1 MFVGHALLAFALA
14 TLFADWRGWPARQ
27 ALALG
32 LVAGAFAAI
41 PDVDMIYTAV
51 ALDVSR
57 LSAETLTRP
66 GVFWDA
72 SRAVHRSITHSL
84 LVALAAGPAFGA
96 WAAGAST
103 SRRWLAVRTV
113 ASLLLASLVWAAW
126 TYSGFAGAIV
136 VGTFVAVGLALA
148 RLTRTRTDLSGMTV
162 AIAATAGLLSHPWGD
177 LVTGDPPRLLYPL
190 DVQVFEQTVLL
201 HADPTIHLLGA
212 FALEL
217 GVIWLATIAVA
228 RVANRSPLALL
239 DRRAGVGIAYGVTAI
254 VLVPPTLDVSY
265 HFVFTILGV
274 GAATGALAMFPGSL
288 SGLVG
293 RLRRQGHNL
302 SIGGLD
308 GPRCWLRLSWRGS
321 PRLCIP
327 AVNFGQLLDRY
338 PSPFEAFFAA
348 LGSVTVALCSYGVI
362 YILFVA

>member
-14 TLFADWRGWPARQ
+14 TLVADWRGWPARR

-32 LVAGAFAAI
+32 LVAGTFAAI

-57 LSAETLTRP
+57 LSTETLTKP
-66 GVFWDA
+66 SVFWDA

-96 WAAGAST
+96 WAAGTST
-103 SRRWLAVRTV
+103 SRRWLAVRAV
-113 ASLLLASLVWAAW
+113 ASVLLASLVWAAW
-126 TYSGFAGAIV
+126 IYSGLAGAVV
-136 VGTFVAVGLALA
+136 VGTFVAAGLVLA
-148 RLTRTRTDLSGMTV
+148 RLARTRTDLSGSTV
-162 AIAATAGLLSHPWGD
+162 AIAATAGLLTHPWGD

-190 DVQVFEQTVLL
+190 DVHVFEQTVLL

-217 GVIWLATIAVA
+217 SVIWLAAVAIA
-228 RVANRSPLALL
+228 RVADRSPRVLL
-239 DRRAGVGIAYGVTAI
+239 DRRAAVGTVYGVAAI

-274 GAATGALAMFPGSL
+274 GAVTGGLAMFSGSV
-288 SGLVG
+288 SGLRG
-293 RLRRQGHNL
+293 RFRRQGRRP
-302 SIGGLD
+302 SIDGLD
-308 GPRCWLRLSWRGS
+308 GPPCWLRLWWRGS
-321 PRLCIP
+321 PRPCIRSMTLDR
-327 AVNFGQLLDRY
+327 FLDRY
-338 PSPFEAFFAA
+338 PSPFEAVFIA
-348 LGSVTVALCSYGVI
+348 LGSVTAALGSYGII
-362 YILFVA
+362 YVLFVA